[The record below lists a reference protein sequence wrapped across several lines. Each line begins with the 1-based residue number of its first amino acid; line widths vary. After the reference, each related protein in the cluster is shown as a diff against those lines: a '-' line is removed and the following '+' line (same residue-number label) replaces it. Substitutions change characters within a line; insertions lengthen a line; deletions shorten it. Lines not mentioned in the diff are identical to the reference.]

1 MPVRPSQLDAPKPR
15 CRRPVVPP
23 AVRRC
28 GCLLGLVLAAA
39 ASVPARAQTRVFA
52 PPSLNHL
59 DTPRPEVEW
68 DRGAPR
74 GLEGIPSD
82 ETVYP
87 PRRSLGQRISAMLEG
102 RTQIEGGYSFA
113 YDRLDGARATQH
125 VLPDLLVRY
134 GLMERL
140 ELRVGWPGLVWTR
153 YDGPLADQSR
163 DETLGPTVG
172 FMVDLWPP
180 RGWLP
185 QTAVLASVPIT
196 LQGNPFTME
205 SLQPLSQV
213 LYCWDLSDRVTLGG
227 TTGAALFRVEGDNFV
242 QLQQTASLDWTLTDR
257 IAPFVEWEM
266 LVDYGSAD
274 DGAQHLLGG
283 GLSFLLTERLQ
294 LTWRAGVGV
303 NDRAPDFVTGLYF
316 AYRL

>member
-1 MPVRPSQLDAPKPR
+1 
-15 CRRPVVPP
+15 
-23 AVRRC
+23 
-28 GCLLGLVLAAA
+28 
-39 ASVPARAQTRVFA
+39 
-52 PPSLNHL
+52 
-59 DTPRPEVEW
+59 
-68 DRGAPR
+68 
-74 GLEGIPSD
+74 
-82 ETVYP
+82 
-87 PRRSLGQRISAMLEG
+87 
-102 RTQIEGGYSFA
+102 
-113 YDRLDGARATQH
+113 
-125 VLPDLLVRY
+125 
-134 GLMERL
+134 
-140 ELRVGWPGLVWTR
+140 
-153 YDGPLADQSR
+153 
-163 DETLGPTVG
+163 
-172 FMVDLWPP
+172 
-180 RGWLP
+180 
-185 QTAVLASVPIT
+185 
-196 LQGNPFTME
+196 ME